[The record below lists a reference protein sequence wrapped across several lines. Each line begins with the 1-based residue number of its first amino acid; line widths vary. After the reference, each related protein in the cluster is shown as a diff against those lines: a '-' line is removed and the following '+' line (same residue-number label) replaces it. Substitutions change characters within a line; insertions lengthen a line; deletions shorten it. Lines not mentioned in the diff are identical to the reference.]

1 MLFFQVFTIDIHRQL
16 AEYQVEYNVLQ
27 EEITTQNHHLDTL
40 NRAKEENHNLETQL
54 QIAETSIGQLEKT
67 RMSQQNQIH
76 SLQSQVQSLEVTV
89 ETLGQF
95 LSNLID
101 NRHDIELPGEIRRI
115 VQQINNVEQRKKQPL
130 ITEKKMGKSLSVNSH
145 LGLRVLEELNESL
158 ESPSKKKSQ
167 FFGNTYEQIRQQKAG
182 MKLNKLESDVKRD
195 EMKLPDFVEKAINNM
210 TSPIE
215 VDSGVCTPLS
225 PTQSIIIANPTS
237 SPSPS
242 EKVEN
247 IADIEEMHP
256 FSGCGDVNFKFN
268 GTTQLKSIR
277 PVHNRA
283 GVTPRTLSHTEVDK
297 NGRS

>member
-1 MLFFQVFTIDIHRQL
+1 MDIHRQL

-54 QIAETSIGQLEKT
+54 QIAQTSIGQLEKT
-67 RMSQQNQIH
+67 RMAQQNQVH

-95 LSNLID
+95 LTNLID

-115 VQQINNVEQRKKQPL
+115 VQQINNVEQRKKQQPL
-130 ITEKKMGKSLSVNSH
+130 MSDKKIGKSLSVNSH

-158 ESPSKKKSQ
+158 ESPSRKKSQ

-182 MKLNKLESDVKRD
+182 MKLSKLESDIKRD

-215 VDSGVCTPLS
+215 VDSGVCTPIS
-225 PTQSIIIANPTS
+225 PTQSIIIQN
-237 SPSPS
+237 PSPS
-242 EKVEN
+242 APEMVEK
-247 IADIEEMHP
+247 IAVIEEMHP
-256 FSGCGDVNFKFN
+256 FSSCGDVNFKFN

-277 PVHNRA
+277 PVHNRT

>member
-1 MLFFQVFTIDIHRQL
+1 
-16 AEYQVEYNVLQ
+16 
-27 EEITTQNHHLDTL
+27 
-40 NRAKEENHNLETQL
+40 
-54 QIAETSIGQLEKT
+54 
-67 RMSQQNQIH
+67 MSQQNQIH

-130 ITEKKMGKSLSVNSH
+130 INEKKMGKSLSVNSH

-182 MKLNKLESDVKRD
+182 MKLNKLESDGKRD

-225 PTQSIIIANPTS
+225 PTQSIINPTP
-237 SPSPS
+237 SPSLS

-247 IADIEEMHP
+247 IVVIEEMHP

>member
-1 MLFFQVFTIDIHRQL
+1 MDIHRQL

-67 RMSQQNQIH
+67 RMAQQNQVH

-95 LSNLID
+95 LTNLID

-130 ITEKKMGKSLSVNSH
+130 MGEKKMGKSLSVNSH

-182 MKLNKLESDVKRD
+182 MKLNKLESDIKRD

-215 VDSGVCTPLS
+215 VDSGVGTPIS
-225 PTQSIIIANPTS
+225 PTQSIIITNA
-237 SPSPS
+237 SPSPP

-247 IADIEEMHP
+247 LVGIEEMHP
-256 FSGCGDVNFKFN
+256 FSSCGDVNFKFN

-277 PVHNRA
+277 PVHNRT
-283 GVTPRTLSHTEVDK
+283 GVTPRTLSHTEIDK

>member
-1 MLFFQVFTIDIHRQL
+1 MDIHRQL

-67 RMSQQNQIH
+67 RMAQQNQIH

-101 NRHDIELPGEIRRI
+101 NRHDVELPGEIRRI
-115 VQQINNVEQRKKQPL
+115 VQQINNVEQRKNQPMMN
-130 ITEKKMGKSLSVNSH
+130 EKKMGKSLSVNSH

-182 MKLNKLESDVKRD
+182 MKLNKLESDIKRD

-210 TSPIE
+210 TSPE
-215 VDSGVCTPLS
+215 VDSGVCTPIS
-225 PTQSIIIANPTS
+225 PTQSIIITNA
-237 SPSPS
+237 SPSPP

-247 IADIEEMHP
+247 LVGIEEMHP
-256 FSGCGDVNFKFN
+256 FSSCGDVNFKFN

-277 PVHNRA
+277 PVHNRTGA
-283 GVTPRTLSHTEVDK
+283 APRTLSHTEIDK